1 MVIPRPASS
10 GESSTDEECE
20 EIARQSTGF
29 TVPAS
34 VETSLRLIPSE
45 AEPRSSQGAT
55 LSKSQVGSDDR
66 LAEVAKKVRAQSS
79 KRITQSRPFLASL
92 PSRLPLTSDDES
104 DTDSGSFF
112 VQKDLLSS
120 KLASVAAKVSV
131 VEKAHV
137 EVRTNSRQPQPVQP
151 GQVKAAPKAS
161 PAAPA
166 LKLPRF
172 SQRESSSDDSSSS
185 DDQLPSRKTGGKNV
199 SRPIFSS
206 ETHETSS
213 LD

>member
-1 MVIPRPASS
+1 MCSVSSLTVIPRPAWS
-10 GESSTDEECE
+10 GESSTDEGCE

-112 VQKDLLSS
+112 VQKKDLLSS

-137 EVRTNSRQPQPVQP
+137 EVRTSSKQPRPVQP
-151 GQVKAAPKAS
+151 GQVKAVPKAS
-161 PAAPA
+161 PATPA

-185 DDQLPSRKTGGKNV
+185 DDQLPTKKAPKTGGKKIK
-199 SRPIFSS
+199 RF
-206 ETHETSS
+206 
-213 LD
+213 